1 MVFLLDYR
9 DSDEYRRMDPPSG
22 NLHPREKRTSL
33 YPAMEPSRI
42 LIVDDDAPQRKVL
55 AGYLKKQKHTVFEAG
70 SAADALSRFRTDDI
84 DIVLTDLKMP
94 GESGHELLLKTRS
107 LSPETAVVLMTAFG
121 TIEGAVDAMRA
132 GAYDYLTKPIE
143 LDELDLLI
151 GRISERRRLISENRT
166 LKEQLAEKFSFEGI
180 VSESDSMQEVLNT
193 AGRVAQ
199 SKASIL
205 VRGESGTGKELL
217 ARAMHFSSPRK
228 DRPFVA
234 VNCAALNENLLE
246 SELFGHERGAF
257 TGAEKQRKGRFE
269 LADTGTLF
277 LDEVGDLP
285 AATQVKLLRVL
296 QEESF
301 ERVGG
306 SEAINVDVRVLAA
319 TNRNLEELIRQGT
332 FREDLFYRLNV
343 VSIDIPPLRLRRE
356 DIAPSIEHFATRY
369 GKEQRRRKI
378 SFTKDAWNALL
389 RYDYPGNV
397 RELENI
403 VQRAVI
409 LARGDTI
416 SLAELPQVVKGLKND
431 DTPAAPAAAR
441 DLPGAVEKLEKDLVF
456 ESLRVN
462 GGNQSKAARDLGIS
476 ERNLR
481 YRLKKWGV
489 RESPMGGQRPTRKK
503 RSA

>member
-1 MVFLLDYR
+1 
-9 DSDEYRRMDPPSG
+9 
-22 NLHPREKRTSL
+22 
-33 YPAMEPSRI
+33 MEPSQI

-55 AGYLKKQKHTVFEAG
+55 AGYLRKQKHTVFEAG
-70 SAADALSRFRTDDI
+70 SAPEALARLRTDDI

-94 GESGHELLLKTRS
+94 GESGHELLVKTRS

-121 TIEGAVDAMRA
+121 TIEGAVDAMRM

-151 GRISERRRLISENRT
+151 GRISERRRLISENRA
-166 LKEQLAEKFSFEGI
+166 LKEQLVEKFSFDGI
-180 VSESDSMQEVLNT
+180 VSTSSQMEEVLNT

-205 VRGESGTGKELL
+205 IRGESGTGKELL
-217 ARAMHFSSPRK
+217 ARAIHFSSPRRE
-228 DRPFVA
+228 RPFVA

-269 LADTGTLF
+269 LADNGTMF
-277 LDEVGDLP
+277 LDEIGDLP

-296 QEESF
+296 QEETF

-306 SEAINVDVRVLAA
+306 SDLIKVDVRVVAA
-319 TNRNLEELIRQGT
+319 TNRNLEELIKRGA

-343 VSIDIPPLRLRRE
+343 VTVEIPPLRLRRE
-356 DIAPSIEHFATRY
+356 DIAPSIEHFAARY
-369 GKEQRRRKI
+369 AKEQRRKKI
-378 SFTKDAWNALL
+378 SFTKEVWNALQ

-416 SLAELPQVVKGLKND
+416 TLAELPQVVKGLKPEK
-431 DTPAAPAAAR
+431 TIPAPDPAK
-441 DLPGAVEKLEKDLVF
+441 DLPGAVEKLEKDLIF
-456 ESLRVN
+456 ESLRIH
-462 GGNQSKAARDLGIS
+462 GDNQSKAARDLGIS

-489 RESPMGGQRPTRKK
+489 RENPIGGPRSTQR